1 MLQKGSKV
9 PLSRRGY
16 VLLPEVIKEIQY
28 LHFEEKITKTEL
40 GRRYGV
46 SPRTITTYCNINFD
60 AK

>member
-16 VLLPEVIKEIQY
+16 VLLPEVIQEIQH
-28 LHFEEKITKTEL
+28 LHFKEGVTKAEL

-46 SPRTITTYCNINFD
+46 SGHTIGTYCKINFD
-60 AK
+60 LK